1 MLRGRNIIKGEGGRQ
16 GGQNSPSPLTSLL
29 ACKKLCSVSSLNRN
43 NWRPNVGPSALTSPG
58 KGFRRVTHPLR
69 GSRPLSGASCRGSNS
84 GWRRL
89 WIDVVSLAVLQHLL
103 ATRHFP
109 YFVAHICSHTPLPG
123 PLTEGNARADRAL
136 RGQDRCGFQPGA
148 CDQHLNNM
156 AWHQGL
162 SNPIPEFQ
170 LTLEETA
177 LPPESATAGRK
188 RRRRNVPSQPVTG
201 GAVKALVATAQ
212 RKLAADQQPE
222 TPKTLFVAI
231 LAQIT
236 ANSVMIVCLLC
247 LLFPVGVGSEAP
259 PPLQARRRIRYCS
272 LLMLIFSPSIL
283 AWLIGAWPT
292 ILCLARLY
300 SFTHRTRP
308 GLTMS
313 PVRV

>member
-43 NWRPNVGPSALTSPG
+43 NWRPTWGPQHSP
-58 KGFRRVTHPLR
+58 RPARVSDASLIHFVDP
-69 GSRPLSGASCRGSNS
+69 GASCRGSNS

-177 LPPESATAGRK
+177 LPPESTTAGRK

-247 LLFPVGVGSEAP
+247 LLFSVGVGSEAP

-283 AWLIGAWPT
+283 AWLIGARPT

-300 SFTHRTRP
+300 PSTHRTRP

>member
-16 GGQNSPSPLTSLL
+16 GGQNSPSPLTSLF
-29 ACKKLCSVSSLNRN
+29 ACIKLCSVSSLNRN
-43 NWRPNVGPSALTSPG
+43 NWRPTWGPQHSP
-58 KGFRRVTHPLR
+58 RPARVSDASLIHFVDPGLVDT
-69 GSRPLSGASCRGSNS
+69 GA
-84 GWRRL
+84 
-89 WIDVVSLAVLQHLL
+89 DVTVIRDLEWPHLL

-109 YFVAHICSHTPLPG
+109 YFVAHIRSHTPLPG

-177 LPPESATAGRK
+177 LPPESTTAGRK
-188 RRRRNVPSQPVTG
+188 RRRRSVPSQPVTW

-247 LLFPVGVGSEAP
+247 LLFPVGVGLEAP
-259 PPLQARRRIRYCS
+259 PPLQARRRIRHCS
-272 LLMLIFSPSIL
+272 LLMLIFSPSTL
-283 AWLIGAWPT
+283 AWLIGARPT

-300 SFTHRTRP
+300 PFTHRTRP